1 MDAKFKQRVDSF
13 LSKKNIAIVGY
24 SSNGNEVANHL
35 YLKFKDNG
43 YNVFPVNIKA
53 SEVKDVDCYPNIK
66 AIPEK
71 VDAAMLSIPSEK
83 VTEVINECIELGIKN
98 VWLHKFAGPGS
109 YNKEA
114 IKLAEEN
121 GVEIVPLACPMMFIK
136 ADGAHKFFKW
146 FMNLTGK
153 LKIRES

>member
-1 MDAKFKQRVDSF
+1 MDAKFKKRVDSF

-35 YLKFKDNG
+35 YKKFEDNG

-53 SEVKDVDCYPNIK
+53 NEVKDIECYPDLK
-66 AIPEK
+66 SVPEK
-71 VDAAMLSIPSEK
+71 VEAAMLSIPAEK
-83 VTEVINECIELGIKN
+83 VIDVVKECIELGVKHI
-98 VWLHKFAGPGS
+98 WLHKFAGPGS

-114 IKLAEEN
+114 VKLAEDN
-121 GVEIVPLACPMMFIK
+121 GIEIVPLACPMMFLK

-153 LKIRES
+153 LKIKEH